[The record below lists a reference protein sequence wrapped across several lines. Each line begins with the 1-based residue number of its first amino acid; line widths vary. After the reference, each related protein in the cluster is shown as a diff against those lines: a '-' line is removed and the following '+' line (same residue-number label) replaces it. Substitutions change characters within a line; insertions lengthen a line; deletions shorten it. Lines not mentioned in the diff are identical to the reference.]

1 MSSSQFGGNSTAIR
15 KGDGNS
21 NYGKPVAG
29 SKSEKRAKQ
38 AHQRISNEI
47 LELCSVIQDQGMRS
61 SGGEDGNQQQSVIKF
76 GRLFEI
82 YVGISNKVVG
92 VLLR

>member
-1 MSSSQFGGNSTAIR
+1 MSTPAASNSTTVPP
-15 KGDGNS
+15 KSSD
-21 NYGKPVAG
+21 YGKPVAG

-47 LELCSVIQDQGMRS
+47 LELCSIIQDHGLKNGDDQAS
-61 SGGEDGNQQQSVIKF
+61 ISF

-82 YVGISNKVVG
+82 YVRISNKVVG
-92 VLLR
+92 VLLRYICTTRL